1 MIRHSALRA
10 KDLTNNEP
18 AKILNGA
25 SGKTRRKKLHR
36 QRKRARQN
44 AENIKGEDNQI
55 KETFIEMSDKGN
67 TTDLNTR
74 VHYEGDDR
82 ANGENRLLK
91 EIEKE
96 EEIVFNK
103 EDIVDVSAK
112 PDTVECEKMN
122 IDEENDQ
129 YIDGQ
134 IIQDENSQIRD
145 IEDEKTIDKEDN
157 LLKIEKDGK
166 NDDTNHVHDATDE
179 ISDGHKSICEER
191 EEDYENNVRS
201 MDQAVAINEPFDDV
215 DENKAKTIAQA
226 VYIEVRFD
234 RDEEIEVETIQKSVK
249 IEEKLDENEE
259 NEEGGEEMIAEAVDI
274 EVKMEEEGEDEASSE
289 ERRVDIH
296 VMYDGSIWW
305 NRE

>member
-1 MIRHSALRA
+1 MIRHCALRG

-18 AKILNGA
+18 AKISNGA

-44 AENIKGEDNQI
+44 TENIKGEDDLI
-55 KETFIEMSDKGN
+55 KETLNEMSDKCN

-74 VHYEGDDR
+74 VHYKGDVR
-82 ANGENRLLK
+82 ANGKNRLLK

-157 LLKIEKDGK
+157 LLKLEKDGK
-166 NDDTNHVHDATDE
+166 NDDINHVHDATDE
-179 ISDGHKSICEER
+179 ISDGHKAISEDR

-201 MDQAVAINEPFDDV
+201 MDQAVAINKTFDEV

-226 VYIEVRFD
+226 VYIEVRLEMKRLKWKQF
-234 RDEEIEVETIQKSVK
+234 RNLYRLKRISTKMKGMKKVEKK
-249 IEEKLDENEE
+249 
-259 NEEGGEEMIAEAVDI
+259 
-274 EVKMEEEGEDEASSE
+274 
-289 ERRVDIH
+289 
-296 VMYDGSIWW
+296 
-305 NRE
+305 